1 MNVYSGGKM
10 KRLLAKKE
18 GFSLIELMIVVAIIG
33 ILAAVAVPNYQ
44 KFTRKAKQA
53 EGKSLLSGYFTS
65 AKATMAEMGVHN
77 GNFPVVG
84 FKPEGELIYR
94 LGVADSGAGLPTTF
108 ANVQSDVSCV
118 ITTGAAADCPGGYI
132 TWNNHPVST
141 ATAWAAA
148 FNPAAAATTFTAT
161 AAADLLGGG
170 GAANLDVWQIDQN
183 KNLQIQQDGTE

>member
-1 MNVYSGGKM
+1 M

-53 EGKSLLSGYFTS
+53 EGKSLLSGYFTA
-65 AKATMAEMGVHN
+65 AKATMAEMGVHV

-108 ANVQSDVSCV
+108 ANVSDDATCINTVAGS
-118 ITTGAAADCPGGYI
+118 TPGGGACGATAGYA

-141 ATAWAAA
+141 ATNWAAA
-148 FNPAAAATTFTAT
+148 FNPTAGNTTFTAT
-161 AAADLLGGG
+161 VGADLLGGG
-170 GAANLDVWQIDQN
+170 GAANLDVWQIDEN